1 MPSVAARRS
10 NALLSVDASKAADL
24 STMPG
29 RMVPLATG
37 FESGH
42 SIESARRALATRL
55 QAAGIEEPS
64 LDARLLVGAAL
75 GLDLTG
81 LVTQAARRFTPE
93 EAKRLEGYARRRLA
107 HEPVA
112 RILGTREFW
121 GLPFRLSEAT
131 LVPRPDTETVVELAL
146 EIFRERAIAGRRP
159 RIADIGTGSGAIL
172 LALLHEIPEAV
183 GVGTDLSLTALHT
196 ARSNAAALGLADRAA
211 FVACSYASALAG
223 PFDLIVS
230 NPPYIPS
237 AEIPKLDVEVRAHD
251 PHLALDGGNDG
262 YDAYRALIPQAA
274 ERLLPGG
281 ALIVEAGQGQA
292 RTIETLMAVATLS
305 IDRPPRADLAGILRA
320 VSARKMPP

>member
-1 MPSVAARRS
+1 VTPRVSDRFTGQSV
-10 NALLSVDASKAADL
+10 
-24 STMPG
+24 
-29 RMVPLATG
+29 
-37 FESGH
+37 
-42 SIESARRALATRL
+42 ESARRALAAQLRSAQL
-55 QAAGIEEPS
+55 DEAE
-64 LDARLLVGAAL
+64 LDARILLGAAL

-81 LVTQAARRFTPE
+81 LMTQAARLLTDA
-93 EAKRLEGYARRRLA
+93 EASRLA
-107 HEPVA
+107 QHAQRRIAGEPVA

-131 LVPRPDTETVVELAL
+131 LVPRPDTETVVERAL
-146 EIFRERAIAGRRP
+146 ELFREQKAIHQP

-172 LALLHEIPEAV
+172 LALLHDIPGAF
-183 GVGTDLSLTALHT
+183 GVGTDLSPNALET
-196 ARSNAAALGLADRAA
+196 ARGNAAALGLADRSA
-211 FVACSYASALAG
+211 FVACSYLAALRG

-237 AEIPKLDVEVRAHD
+237 AEIPKLSVEVREHD

-274 ERLLPGG
+274 ERLAPGG

-292 RTIETLMAVATLS
+292 RNIETLMTAAALVV
-305 IDRPPRADLAGILRA
+305 DRPAKADLAGIPRA

>member
-1 MPSVAARRS
+1 MS
-10 NALLSVDASKAADL
+10 N
-24 STMPG
+24 PF
-29 RMVPLATG
+29 TG
-37 FESGH
+37 Q
-42 SIESARRALATRL
+42 SIESARRTLATQLRSAQL
-55 QAAGIEEPS
+55 DEAE
-64 LDARLLVGAAL
+64 LDARILLGAAL

-81 LVTQAARRFTPE
+81 LIAQAARPLT
-93 EAKRLEGYARRRLA
+93 EAEASRLA
-107 HEPVA
+107 QHLQRRIAGEPVA

-146 EIFRERAIAGRRP
+146 EILREQKASHPP

-172 LALLHEIPEAV
+172 LALLHEIPDAF
-183 GVGTDLSLTALHT
+183 GVGTDLSLTALVT
-196 ARSNAAALGLADRAA
+196 ARDNARALGLADRAA
-211 FVACSYASALAG
+211 FVACSYAAALSG

-237 AEIPKLDVEVRAHD
+237 AEIPKLSIEVREHD

-262 YDAYRALIPQAA
+262 YDAYRALIPQAS
-274 ERLLPGG
+274 ERLAPGG

-292 RTIETLMAVATLS
+292 RNIETLMAAAALVP
-305 IDRPPRADLAGILRA
+305 DRPPKADLAGIPRA

>member
-1 MPSVAARRS
+1 MS
-10 NALLSVDASKAADL
+10 NPFTGLSV
-24 STMPG
+24 
-29 RMVPLATG
+29 
-37 FESGH
+37 
-42 SIESARRALATRL
+42 ESARRALAAQLRSAQL
-55 QAAGIEEPS
+55 EEAE
-64 LDARLLVGAAL
+64 LDARILLGAAL

-81 LVTQAARRFTPE
+81 LIAQAARLLA
-93 EAKRLEGYARRRLA
+93 EAETSRLA
-107 HEPVA
+107 QYAGRRIAGEPVA

-146 EIFRERAIAGRRP
+146 EIFRERQASHQI

-172 LALLHEIPEAV
+172 LALLHDIPGAF
-183 GVGTDLSLTALHT
+183 GVGTDLSLTAIKT
-196 ARSNAAALGLADRAA
+196 ARDNAAALGLADRAG
-211 FVACSYASALAG
+211 FVACSYAAALRG

-237 AEIPKLDVEVRAHD
+237 AEIPRLSIEVREHD

-274 ERLLPGG
+274 ERLAPGG

-292 RTIETLMAVATLS
+292 RNIETLMTAAALVV
-305 IDRPPRADLAGILRA
+305 DRPPKADLAGIPRA

>member
-1 MPSVAARRS
+1 MSNPFAGQSIERARRT
-10 NALLSVDASKAADL
+10 LAAQL
-24 STMPG
+24 K
-29 RMVPLATG
+29 
-37 FESGH
+37 
-42 SIESARRALATRL
+42 SAQLDEA
-55 QAAGIEEPS
+55 E
-64 LDARLLVGAAL
+64 LDARTLISAAL

-81 LVTQAARRFTPE
+81 LATQAARPLTAA
-93 EAKRLEGYARRRLA
+93 EASRLA
-107 HEPVA
+107 QHAQRRIAGEPVA

-146 EIFRERAIAGRRP
+146 EIFRERQASHPP
-159 RIADIGTGSGAIL
+159 RVADIGTGSGAIL
-172 LALLHEIPEAV
+172 LALLHEIPDAF
-183 GVGTDLSLTALHT
+183 GVGTDLSLNALKT
-196 ARSNAAALGLADRAA
+196 ARNNAAALGLADRAA
-211 FVACSYASALAG
+211 FVACSYAAALRG

-237 AEIPKLDVEVRAHD
+237 GEIPKLSIEVREHD

-274 ERLLPGG
+274 ERLAPGG

-292 RTIETLMAVATLS
+292 QNIETLMRGAALS
-305 IDRPPRADLAGILRA
+305 LDRPPKADLAGIPRA

>member
-1 MPSVAARRS
+1 MA
-10 NALLSVDASKAADL
+10 
-24 STMPG
+24 
-29 RMVPLATG
+29 PLATDSDPG
-37 FESGH
+37 N
-42 SIESARRALATRL
+42 SIESARRVLTARL
-55 QAAGIEEPS
+55 QSAGIEEPG

-75 GLDLTG
+75 DLDLTG
-81 LVTQAARRFTPE
+81 LVKQAARRLTPE
-93 EAKRLEGYARRRLA
+93 EALRVEGYAQRRLA

-112 RILGTREFW
+112 RILGMREFW

-146 EIFRERAIAGRRP
+146 EIFRELGISGRRP

-172 LALLHEIPEAV
+172 LALLHEIPEAF
-183 GVGTDLSLTALHT
+183 GVGTDLSLTALGT
-196 ARSNAAALGLADRAA
+196 ARGNAAALGLAGRAA
-211 FVACSYASALAG
+211 FVACSYAAALHG

-230 NPPYIPS
+230 NPPYIP
-237 AEIPKLDVEVRAHD
+237 AGEIPKLSIEVRKHD

-274 ERLLPGG
+274 ERLASGG

-292 RTIETLMAVATLS
+292 GDIATLMTAAALTV
-305 IDRPPRADLAGILRA
+305 DRPPKADLAGIPRA

>member
-1 MPSVAARRS
+1 MS
-10 NALLSVDASKAADL
+10 NPFTRLSV
-24 STMPG
+24 
-29 RMVPLATG
+29 
-37 FESGH
+37 
-42 SIESARRALATRL
+42 ESARRALAAQLRSAQL
-55 QAAGIEEPS
+55 EEAE
-64 LDARLLVGAAL
+64 LDARILLGAAL

-81 LVTQAARRFTPE
+81 LIAQAARLLA
-93 EAKRLEGYARRRLA
+93 EAETSRLA
-107 HEPVA
+107 QYAGRRIAGEPVA

-146 EIFRERAIAGRRP
+146 EIFRERQASHQI

-172 LALLHEIPEAV
+172 LALLHEIPGAF
-183 GVGTDLSLTALHT
+183 GVGTDLSLTAIKT
-196 ARSNAAALGLADRAA
+196 ARDNAAALGLADRAS
-211 FVACSYASALAG
+211 FVACSYAAALRG

-237 AEIPKLDVEVRAHD
+237 AEIPKLSIEVREHD

-262 YDAYRALIPQAA
+262 YDAYRALIPQGA
-274 ERLLPGG
+274 ERLAPGG

-292 RTIETLMAVATLS
+292 RNIETLMTAAALVV
-305 IDRPPRADLAGILRA
+305 DRPPKADLTGIPRA

>member
-1 MPSVAARRS
+1 MS
-10 NALLSVDASKAADL
+10 NLL
-24 STMPG
+24 
-29 RMVPLATG
+29 TG
-37 FESGH
+37 QP
-42 SIESARRALATRL
+42 IESARRALAAQLRSAQL
-55 QAAGIEEPS
+55 EEAE
-64 LDARLLVGAAL
+64 LDARILIGAAL

-81 LVTQAARRFTPE
+81 LIAQATRRLT
-93 EAKRLEGYARRRLA
+93 EAEAEQLASHARRRIA
-107 HEPVA
+107 GEPVA
-112 RILGTREFW
+112 RILGMREFW

-131 LVPRPDTETVVELAL
+131 LVPRPDTETVVERAL
-146 EIFRERAIAGRRP
+146 EHFREQSLSRRP

-172 LALLHEIPEAV
+172 LALLHEIPDAL

-196 ARSNAAALGLADRAA
+196 ARSNAAALGLADRAG
-211 FVACSYASALAG
+211 FVACSYAAALSG

-274 ERLLPGG
+274 ERLEPGG
-281 ALIVEAGQGQA
+281 ALIVEAGRGQA
-292 RTIETLMAVATLS
+292 RTIETLMAAAALS

>member
-1 MPSVAARRS
+1 
-10 NALLSVDASKAADL
+10 
-24 STMPG
+24 
-29 RMVPLATG
+29 MVPLATG
-37 FESGH
+37 FESGY
-42 SIESARRALATRL
+42 SIESARRTLTTRL

-81 LVTQAARRFTPE
+81 LITQAARHLTPE
-93 EAKRLEGYARRRLA
+93 ETARLEGYAQRRLA

-146 EIFRERAIAGRRP
+146 EIFREGQIAGRRP
-159 RIADIGTGSGAIL
+159 RIADIGSGSGAIL
-172 LALLHEIPEAV
+172 LALLHEIPEAF
-183 GVGTDLSLTALHT
+183 GVGTDLSLTALRT
-196 ARSNAAALGLADRAA
+196 ARSNAATLGLADRAA
-211 FVACSYASALAG
+211 FVACSYASALHG

-230 NPPYIPS
+230 NPPYIP
-237 AEIPKLDVEVRAHD
+237 AGEIPKLSIEVREHD

-274 ERLLPGG
+274 ERLVPGG
-281 ALIVEAGQGQA
+281 ALIVEAGQGQV
-292 RTIETLMAVATLS
+292 RTIETLMAASALL
-305 IDRPPRADLAGILRA
+305 IDRPPKADLAGILRA